1 MISFTERQRDTIV
14 ETVNMYQEKQLMI
27 CVEEMAELMQAISK
41 IKRADTADEEV
52 INGCI
57 YKIIEEMADVYIML
71 EQMQY
76 LFGINHRTIEQ
87 FINDKSI
94 RQEQRN
100 KKAQTRK

>member
-41 IKRADTADEEV
+41 IKRADTADEEA

-87 FINDKSI
+87 FINDKLI
-94 RQEQRN
+94 RQEQRK

>member
-1 MISFTERQRDTIV
+1 MISFTEQQRDTIV
-14 ETVNMYQEKQLMI
+14 ETVSMYQEKQLMI

-41 IKRADTADEEV
+41 IKRVDTADDEAMK
-52 INGCI
+52 CCT
-57 YKIIEEMADVYIML
+57 YQIIEEMADVYIML

-76 LFGINHRTIEQ
+76 FFGINHRTIEQ
-87 FINDKSI
+87 FINDKLI

>member
-41 IKRADTADEEV
+41 IKRVDTADDEAM
-52 INGCI
+52 NGCI

-87 FINDKSI
+87 FINDKLI

-100 KKAQTRK
+100 KKAQIRK